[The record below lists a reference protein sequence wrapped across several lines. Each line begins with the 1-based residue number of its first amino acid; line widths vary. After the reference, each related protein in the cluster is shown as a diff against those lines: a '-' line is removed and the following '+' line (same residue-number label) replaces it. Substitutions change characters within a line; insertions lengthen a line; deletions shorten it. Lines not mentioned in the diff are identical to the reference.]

1 MPVDRSEFL
10 ALKGRAEAALE
21 AAAEGA
27 SSSHERALAGEA
39 MQVLHTWEWPV
50 GRINTPPPSPYW
62 RMLGLQA

>member
-1 MPVDRSEFL
+1 MREQLERVKQEKL
-10 ALKGRAEAALE
+10 AALE

-50 GRINTPPPSPYW
+50 GRINTPPPSPVW